1 MVLSAS
7 VQKGVSSNGEMTI
20 DFSDSISPLNLTLID
35 SKVIQLKVMP
45 IDDTKEASVFNLI
58 WEPLK
63 QTKTSLTL
71 KI

>member
-45 IDDTKEASVFNLI
+45 IDDTKEA
-58 WEPLK
+58 
-63 QTKTSLTL
+63 
-71 KI
+71 